1 MSASYCFVLHGR
13 CIAPRVRDSIFAE
26 HQRPQVAAFM
36 ECVDFMQ
43 PRWPSRI
50 VMLEQRKILM
60 DAESDGCIQLA
71 GGFLILAEKELSAFI
86 RAVDKLFGAEQARQS
101 ALDWIEEL
109 GRMDWP
115 SGESI
120 PDWRRATV
128 GASARL
134 DALSRPY
141 RHVSEEI
148 RHMSAIASTPIDA
161 EAKDAPTSG
170 RLFFLDFSAGR
181 ILSANPDGSDLK
193 TILNEGRKLPDGLAL
208 DVAAGHIYWTNMG
221 DPGRNDG
228 SIMRS
233 DLNGNNMITIV
244 PPGGTFM
251 LKKIQLEKRSGKLYW
266 SDREGMRVMRAN
278 LDGSEIETLVDTSL
292 GDSRPGSDPRKWCV
306 GIAVDTDGGK
316 FYWTQKGD
324 HHAGLGRILRAN
336 IEVPQ
341 GQSAES
347 RRDIEL
353 LYDNLPEPIDL
364 DLDPVHRTLYW
375 TDRGD
380 PPRGNTVN
388 RTLMDDEAENRKE
401 PEILFT
407 HLMEGIGLALDLKG
421 ARMFITDFGGSVY
434 SANLDGSNRKTLLFA
449 EGNLSGIAYAEMP
462 SADRGETSRATEA
475 PEETNMEDNTLVKSS
490 FSATIH
496 APIEDVDIPTWCF
509 GLSESEYQS
518 CSPAHVS
525 AGATTAPDGRRM
537 SINVEVLGGSPMVQH
552 YVEEIAEP
560 HHLRLVSRSDIF
572 TPTGRIKVGVIWD
585 LSVKKIDGNTC
596 EFTNEVHSSFTPEL
610 LDSLAKQG
618 IPQEAFQSARRPIS
632 EAHNRQETPL
642 FAKSIERHALRNGSS
657 ARVASAA

>member
-1 MSASYCFVLHGR
+1 
-13 CIAPRVRDSIFAE
+13 
-26 HQRPQVAAFM
+26 
-36 ECVDFMQ
+36 
-43 PRWPSRI
+43 
-50 VMLEQRKILM
+50 MLETREMLT
-60 DAESDGCIQLA
+60 DAETERCNQITS
-71 GGFLILAEKELSAFI
+71 GFLILAERELSAFI
-86 RAVDKLFGAEQARQS
+86 RAVDKLFGSEQARQS
-101 ALDWIEEL
+101 ARDWIEEL

-128 GASARL
+128 AASARL
-134 DALSRPY
+134 GALLSGSGHRDTLNLRPVLVSDLFHSKPH
-141 RHVSEEI
+141 RNVSEEV
-148 RHMSAIASTPIDA
+148 RSMNAIASMPIDA
-161 EAKDAPTSG
+161 EAKNAHTSA
-170 RLFFLDFSAGR
+170 RLFFLNLSGGR
-181 ILSANPDGSDLK
+181 VLSANPDGSDLK
-193 TILNEGRKLPDGLAL
+193 TIIDEGRKLPDGLVL

-221 DPGRNDG
+221 DPKRNDG

-233 DLNGNNMITIV
+233 DLNGKNMITIV
-244 PPGGTFM
+244 PSGGTFTPKQ
-251 LKKIQLEKRSGKLYW
+251 LQLEKRSGKLYW

-292 GDSRPGSDPRKWCV
+292 GDSRPGSDPTKWCV
-306 GIAVDTDGGK
+306 GIAVDTEGGK
-316 FYWTQKGD
+316 FYWTQKGG
-324 HHAGLGRILRAN
+324 HHAGLGRIFRAN
-336 IEVPQ
+336 IQIPQ
-341 GQSAES
+341 GQSAEN
-347 RRDIEL
+347 RTDIEL

-364 DLDPVHRTLYW
+364 DLDPVNRVLYW

-388 RTLMDDEAENRKE
+388 RAPMDEETKKRKE

-407 HLMEGIGLALDLKG
+407 HLMEGIGLALDVKG
-421 ARMFITDFGGSVY
+421 GRMFITDFGGSVY
-434 SANLDGSNRKTLLFA
+434 SANLDGSNRRTLLFA
-449 EGNLSGIAYAEMP
+449 EGNLTGIAYAEVP
-462 SADRGETSRATEA
+462 SADGASQVIGA

-496 APIEDVDIPTWCF
+496 TPIEHVDIPSWCF

-525 AGATTAPDGRRM
+525 AGVTTTPDGRRM

-560 HHLRLVSRSDIF
+560 DHLRLVSSSDIF

-610 LDSLAKQG
+610 LESLAKQG
-618 IPQEAFQSARRPIS
+618 IPREVFQAARKPIS

-642 FAKSIERHALRNGSS
+642 YAKSIERHALRNSSS